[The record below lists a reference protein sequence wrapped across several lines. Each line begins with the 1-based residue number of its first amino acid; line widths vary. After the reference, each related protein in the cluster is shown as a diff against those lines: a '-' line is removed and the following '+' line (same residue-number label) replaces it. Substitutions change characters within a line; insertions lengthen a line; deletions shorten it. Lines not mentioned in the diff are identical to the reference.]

1 MWKESAESEGYNSR
15 ASESEGRRETEI
27 VDVHHLGA
35 EKSGATK
42 PGQRRVFGYATIWG
56 AKLVAAAMRRV
67 NGGDRGR
74 TAGQG
79 EGVGRRPSNVHCVVE
94 RLAGPANE
102 EGKRGVA
109 EGASAS
115 HIPEERE
122 FSNMPGLRECRSMTD
137 PIIRTQPSLMG
148 SLRAASCIRPSS
160 RLSYVDC
167 SNEQS
172 PYGTSLPS

>member
-15 ASESEGRRETEI
+15 ASERRRETEI

-102 EGKRGVA
+102 EGKREVA

-167 SNEQS
+167 SNDS